1 MNFHCIPVTGEIY
14 SLEHSMHSLLRLN
27 EITFNALI
35 SQQRTFYLSEPF
47 WALALCEDVS
57 AWPGQCET
65 ATMVSVKAA
74 LPKSSSVFGK
84 KQSCFSRTVAC
95 PCAGAVGSRRGQG
108 DVLTLH
114 LWLTLQPMAGC
125 C

>member
-1 MNFHCIPVTGEIY
+1 M
-14 SLEHSMHSLLRLN
+14 
-27 EITFNALI
+27 
-35 SQQRTFYLSEPF
+35 SEPF
-47 WALALCEDVS
+47 WALTLCEDVS
-57 AWPGQCET
+57 AQPGQCET

-84 KQSCFSRTVAC
+84 KQSCFSRTVGC

-114 LWLTLQPMAGC
+114 LWLTLQPVAGC